1 VVTGPVPVGAAA
13 RRPPGRLVAG
23 RRSERVGQVLA
34 QHGLLFVVVEELLAV
49 LAEGAPGQVGEAA
62 GDPLGQ
68 QGHLQV
74 GGRREGEKVAGSDTG
89 RRRHE

>member
-1 VVTGPVPVGAAA
+1 VGAAA

-34 QHGLLFVVVEELLAV
+34 QPGLLLVFVEKRLVFLT
-49 LAEGAPGQVGEAA
+49 EGAPGQVGEAA

-68 QGHLQV
+68 QARGAATK
-74 GGRREGEKVAGSDTG
+74 GAPTKGARKK
-89 RRRHE
+89 